1 LLSEDSKSK
10 FHQCELLSVRKM
22 KVNFDILDNIAL
34 SYEVLYIDLHNNFD
48 FEKLEYNVGH
58 RELTL
63 TWKKTDGEW
72 VGKNELSKIILTHTG
87 VDYLAI
93 SGQGENFVLQ
103 DNKTLSEISFFPPH
117 REKSM
122 IALVLSKNRIQTTT
136 SCTSMKMDRQ

>member
-1 LLSEDSKSK
+1 
-10 FHQCELLSVRKM
+10 M

-87 VDYLAI
+87 VDYFAI

-103 DNKTLSEISFFPPH
+103 DNKTLSEISFFPSTS
-117 REKSM
+117 REINDSISSQQKPNPDDDIMYFYENGQAIRIHCDKIELSV
-122 IALVLSKNRIQTTT
+122 IATE
-136 SCTSMKMDRQ
+136 